1 MEKFSRVTNG
11 FNFVYEKELEA
22 GETVILD
29 MPVVSANKR
38 GINDIGWQTDSDDV
52 ILFGT
57 LSSNPE
63 SDAALWQLI
72 ERDYEVNKTLS
83 AIKIY
88 NSGEMKSRIVI
99 RAILN

>member
-63 SDAALWQLI
+63 SDTALWQLI